1 MRSPL
6 RLFALAL
13 VALVAQ
19 SVVVTSAADAYP
31 SSYIEFEGHGWGHGR
46 GLGQYGALGYAVDE
60 DQLYSTILDHFYGG
74 TRKGTKADGI
84 IGVKLV
90 EFDGTTS
97 APKDMIVKSS
107 EAFTLASNGED
118 PFVANTAARVRYTA
132 AGWVIERGASCTG
145 PWTPVRTVPTSVGVE
160 ARTAY
165 VGDDVNKMIN
175 VCGVNTRA
183 YRGTVMIRVLT
194 ENGTGFTRVINN
206 VAMEQYLRGVVP
218 RESPA
223 SWGDMDGGR
232 GLHALKAQTVAARSY
247 AWAENRNPIS
257 QAFKTCDTISCQVY
271 GGAGLNGTR
280 IEHVNTDRAI
290 GQTSG
295 EVRVHSDGSIARTE
309 FSSSTGGY
317 TAGGT
322 FPAVP
327 DAGDDIAS
335 NPNHQW
341 NTDVFVSKV
350 QQAFPSVGTLQTIT
364 VSERNGLGTDGGR
377 ALKVRIVGDSTSVTV
392 GANELRSKL
401 GLKSDWYRIID
412 PSLNAPA
419 VGIGSLRTG
428 TGVVIT
434 STAGEALSYGDAGT
448 YGSMEGVALTKPVI
462 GIALTA
468 SGKGYWLAASDGGV
482 FAFGDAPKLGS
493 LGGRKLNK
501 PIVGIAATPSGRG
514 FYLAA
519 SDGGIFTFGDAPY
532 LGSMGAVPLNQ
543 PVVGMAVHPTG
554 QGYYLVARDG
564 GIFTFGSAVFRGST
578 GDIRLNQPILGMTVH
593 PRGLAYWFVASD
605 GGVFSFPKGNRYFYG
620 SMGGTALASPI
631 AGMATTP
638 TGNGYWLLGQ
648 DGALFDFGDAAF

>member
-6 RLFALAL
+6 RVFALICAL
-13 VALVAQ
+13 VALPVIGAP
-19 SVVVTSAADAYP
+19 SAHAYP
-31 SSYIEFEGHGWGHGR
+31 SSHIEFEGHGWGHGR
-46 GLGQYGALGYAVDE
+46 GLGQYGSLGYAVDE
-60 DQLYSTILDHFYGG
+60 DWPYSQILDHFYGG
-74 TRKGTKADGI
+74 TTKGTKADGI

-90 EFDGTTS
+90 EFDGTTT
-97 APKDMIVKSS
+97 APKDMIVTSS
-107 EAFTLASNGED
+107 GAFTLASSAED
-118 PFVANTAARVRYTA
+118 AFAANEAARVRYTA
-132 AGWVIERGASCTG
+132 AGWVIERGSSCSG
-145 PWTPVRTVPTSVGVE
+145 PWTVVRTVPTSTNVE

-165 VGDDVNKMIN
+165 AGDDVNQMIN
-175 VCGVNTRA
+175 VCGVNKRA
-183 YRGTVMIRVLT
+183 YRGTVMMRLIT
-194 ENGTGFTRVINN
+194 ESGIGFTRVINY

-223 SWGDMDGGR
+223 SWGDADGGR
-232 GLHALKAQTVAARSY
+232 GLNALKAQTVAARSY
-247 AWAENRNPIS
+247 AWAENRNPVS
-257 QAFKTCDTISCQVY
+257 QAFKTCDTTACQVY

-290 GQTSG
+290 SQTTG
-295 EVRVHSDGSIARTE
+295 EVRVHPDGAVARTE
-309 FSSSTGGY
+309 FSSSTGGH

-327 DAGDDIAS
+327 DTGDDVSS

-341 NTDVFVSKV
+341 NTDIFVSKV
-350 QQAFPSVGTLQTIT
+350 QQAYPSVGTLQTIT
-364 VSERNGLGTDGGR
+364 VSSRNGLGQDGGR
-377 ALKVRIVGDSTSVTV
+377 ALNVRVVGDKTSLTV
-392 GANELRSKL
+392 SANDLRSKL

-419 VGIGSLRTG
+419 VGIATLRTG
-428 TGVVIT
+428 SGVVIT
-434 STAGEALSYGDAGT
+434 STAGEALSYGEAGT
-448 YGSMEGVALTKPVI
+448 YGSMEGIALAKPVV
-462 GIALTA
+462 GMALTA
-468 SGKGYWLAASDGGV
+468 TGKGYWLAASDGGV
-482 FAFGDAPKLGS
+482 FQFGDAPNLGS
-493 LGGRKLNK
+493 LGGRRLNK

-514 FYLAA
+514 FYLVA
-519 SDGGIFTFGDAPY
+519 SDGGIFTFGDATY
-532 LGSMGAVPLNQ
+532 LGSMGAVKLNQ

-578 GDIRLNQPILGMTVH
+578 GNIVLNRPILGMTVH

-605 GGVFSFPKGNRYFYG
+605 GGVFSFPAGNRYFYG
-620 SMGGTALASPI
+620 SLGGTSLAAPI